1 VTENDASNPVRF
13 VAFLLLSLHFVLL
26 AMHNIYIATCY
37 HFSTWDEEQ
46 VVSLSKTVQENV
58 VVPRQGDD
66 TRVSANQRQ

>member
-1 VTENDASNPVRF
+1 
-13 VAFLLLSLHFVLL
+13 
-26 AMHNIYIATCY
+26 MHNIYIATCY

-66 TRVSANQRQ
+66 IRVSANQRQ